1 MSQSSNDANIPDSNS
16 QNSQS
21 DTDELQK
28 PMKKLGKSRHFLR
41 IIFYIFDIFLFRSK
55 IGNQKKDRKYEKRSK
70 I

>member
-1 MSQSSNDANIPDSNS
+1 MSQSSNDIPDSNS

-28 PMKKLGKSRHFLR
+28 PMKKLGRTEISQFVNLDNY
-41 IIFYIFDIFLFRSK
+41 F
-55 IGNQKKDRKYEKRSK
+55 GNLYG